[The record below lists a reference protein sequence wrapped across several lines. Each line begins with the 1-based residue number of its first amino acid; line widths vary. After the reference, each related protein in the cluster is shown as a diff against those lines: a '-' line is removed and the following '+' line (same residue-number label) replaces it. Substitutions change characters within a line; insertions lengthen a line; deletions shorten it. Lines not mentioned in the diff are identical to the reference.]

1 MDLYAE
7 PCLAVILS
15 DFGRDAALRFSALLA
30 RTERRRI
37 KKALPKG
44 APFFDEYRRIS
55 LAIRGEVH
63 HVKEPFLAAY
73 RSEAKLLDNAVK
85 VGFAGGLEPAQ
96 IEARLGQLS
105 LEAMRGPV
113 ARGVRSVLVLLPS
126 DSLAPVSWSLA
137 QRFSTEEGIKAL
149 LEEVGAPGDSL
160 RDELCHRLVHEVDLI
175 FPTVPEAVAQTAAA
189 EGHTILLAL
198 GTRRIRKIYKEA
210 VQRLGLDLEVRKLS
224 KEDRCLVIRAIHAA
238 LGGDR
243 SEHTES
249 LKAMLSLVRR
259 HKMASGVDLFAVE
272 AHSDLDYEVG
282 LDSVRCY
289 VDRLVDRVYG
299 G

>member
-15 DFGRDAALRFSALLA
+15 DFGRDAALRFCAELA
-30 RTERRRI
+30 RAERRRI
-37 KKALPKG
+37 KQLLPAG

-55 LAIRGEVH
+55 LAVRGEVR
-63 HVKEPFLAAY
+63 HVKEPFLTAY
-73 RSEAKLLDNAVK
+73 KAEQRLLDNAVK
-85 VGFAGGLEPAQ
+85 VGFAGGLRPDQ
-96 IEARLGQLS
+96 IEARLGQLC

-113 ARGVRSVLVLLPS
+113 ARGVQTVQVLLPS

-160 RDELCHRLVHEVDLI
+160 RDELCHRLVNEVDLT

-210 VQRLGLDLEVRKLS
+210 VRRLELPLEVRKLS
-224 KEDRCLVIRAIHAA
+224 REDRLLVMRAIQAA
-238 LGGDR
+238 LGGGR
-243 SEHTES
+243 GEHTES

-259 HKMASGVDLFAVE
+259 HKMASGGDLFAVE

-282 LDSVRCY
+282 MDSVACY